1 VQQVEGQDD
10 KEDVEYAEQ
19 NGVRSDQHGER
30 ADSGLA
36 QGLERGRSTSSGVL
50 ALARGVGAAPPGGR
64 IRAVMSAA
72 MPEAAAVAN
81 RTLAVPLV
89 ARRRPLRAGPAKAAV
104 PATVPDA
111 AFAAVTSWVV

>member
-1 VQQVEGQDD
+1 
-10 KEDVEYAEQ
+10 
-19 NGVRSDQHGER
+19 
-30 ADSGLA
+30 
-36 QGLERGRSTSSGVL
+36 
-50 ALARGVGAAPPGGR
+50 
-64 IRAVMSAA
+64 MSAA

-89 ARRRPLRAGPAKAAV
+89 ARRRPLRAGPAKAAM